1 MSTKDN
7 LNDKQINLINFEV
20 EHFKKRWNGKINFSQ
35 LDSDNV
41 GECIKHALSDALNQG
56 ARRAGVQY
64 QPILTIPNEFRDK
77 FIEVAKGKKHISNKC
92 QFKELFDDLKNDFL
106 NLLKSNDLEVL
117 SKFGFAQKFINMTF
131 KYLYCFDDCKKE
143 NLQFCH
149 LPLDK
154 YTIDWYKQYGVK
166 DKINR
171 FKKLNFSWSNIDED
185 LYWDIQDDIDSKLNN
200 NNVYYQINCKDPSQI
215 IILPKCK
222 IEVEFIVWMQQ
233 QLNGV
238 YNTLSKLKD
247 YYERLG
253 IKEI

>member
-1 MSTKDN
+1 M
-7 LNDKQINLINFEV
+7 
-20 EHFKKRWNGKINFSQ
+20 
-35 LDSDNV
+35 
-41 GECIKHALSDALNQG
+41 
-56 ARRAGVQY
+56 
-64 QPILTIPNEFRDK
+64 
-77 FIEVAKGKKHISNKC
+77 
-92 QFKELFDDLKNDFL
+92 
-106 NLLKSNDLEVL
+106 
-117 SKFGFAQKFINMTF
+117 
-131 KYLYCFDDCKKE
+131 
-143 NLQFCH
+143 QFCH

-154 YTIDWYKQYGVK
+154 YTIDWYKQYGDK

-171 FKKLNFSWSNIDED
+171 FKKLNFSWSKIGED
-185 LYWDIQDDIDSKLNN
+185 LYWDIQDDIDSKLN

-233 QLNGV
+233 QLNDV